1 MNTIFHFYLHLST
14 LLGLFYI
21 YIYCVRKSISLLVLS
36 CVLMGYSGYSQ
47 QIKVVRDFGFWA
59 GCSFEKNLS
68 DDLCFK
74 LEQQIRTFHNASK
87 LDSYLLDAR
96 VFHPINKHFVLGGN
110 LRYIYNV
117 KGDAYVQDETEHNIR
132 YNLDLKYKR
141 KPNQIIKFHYR
152 LRYQHELVNF
162 YKSFFN
168 HRQQTV
174 RTSAIRNKI
183 KLFYK
188 YSDKH
193 HLHTSAE
200 LFRLIVVFREPYFN
214 KFRLCIGDELNSEI
228 GVFDYS
234 IGFEREIGSINP
246 YSFFYFKTIYK
257 FKK

>member
-1 MNTIFHFYLHLST
+1 MF
-14 LLGLFYI
+14 
-21 YIYCVRKSISLLVLS
+21 
-36 CVLMGYSGYSQ
+36 MGYACYSQ

-59 GCSFEKNLS
+59 GCSFENKLS
-68 DDLCFK
+68 DDLLFK
-74 LEQQIRTFHNASK
+74 LEQQVRTFHNASK
-87 LDSYLLDAR
+87 LDAYLLDAR
-96 VFHPINKHFVLGGN
+96 LFHPINKHFVLGGN

-117 KGDAYVQDETEHNIR
+117 KGKGDAYVQDETEHNIR

-141 KPNQIIKFHYR
+141 KPNQIIKIHYR

-162 YKSFFN
+162 YKSFYN
-168 HRQQTV
+168 LLTYSHKQTV

-214 KFRLCIGDELNSEI
+214 KFRLSIGDEFNSKI
-228 GVFDYS
+228 GVLDYS
-234 IGFEREIGSINP
+234 IGFEREIGNINP